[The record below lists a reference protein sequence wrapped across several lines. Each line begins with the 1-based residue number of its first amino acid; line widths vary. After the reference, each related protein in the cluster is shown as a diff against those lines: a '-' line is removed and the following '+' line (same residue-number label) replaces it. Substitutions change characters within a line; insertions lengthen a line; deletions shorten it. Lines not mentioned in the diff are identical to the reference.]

1 MNHTANEKGLTGIF
15 DGTLSRRPAATA
27 IALSNDRK
35 ISFEHLN
42 SAVDSFSREMVGA
55 GVAPG
60 DVVALVIPNS
70 LEFVIAFLAI
80 TSIRAT
86 AAPLNPA
93 YTEQE
98 FAFFLEDQ
106 GAVALLDLAG
116 DAANATARLAAHGLN
131 LPVWETASHESAIE
145 LSLQGSSA
153 LRNPIAPT
161 PVEPEDDVALLVH
174 TSGSTSRPKGVP
186 LTHANLLA
194 SIRNI
199 ADTYEF
205 AADDCSVLVM
215 PLFHVHGLMA
225 GLLVPLAAGAAVF
238 IPASGKFSASTFWRD
253 MATCGA
259 TWYTAVPTIHQI
271 LLARYEMDYP
281 KEAPPKLRFIRSCSA
296 ALAPAVLLEMEE
308 KFGAPVLEAYAMT
321 EAAHQ
326 MSSNPL
332 PKHGTH
338 KPGSVGKGQGVAI
351 VVRDAAGNAV
361 VPMEVGEIWV
371 RGANVTRGYRNNPEA
386 NQTSFAGDWFDTGD
400 QGYLDEDGYLFITGR
415 TKEIINRG
423 GEKISPGRIDEVLLA
438 HPAVALAVAFG
449 APDAKY
455 GEEVNAAI
463 ILKPGAQVTAEDL
476 TAFCLQHLSSF
487 AVPKRFFFADSLP
500 MTGTGKI
507 QRKRVAEHFLDGQ

>member
-1 MNHTANEKGLTGIF
+1 MNETLTEKGLTGIF
-15 DGTLSRRPAATA
+15 DGPLASRPEATA
-27 IALSNDRK
+27 IALSNDGK
-35 ISFEHLN
+35 ISFEQLS
-42 SAVDSFSREMVGA
+42 SAVESFSRELVAA

-60 DVVALVIPNS
+60 DVVAMVMPNS

-98 FAFFLEDQ
+98 FSFFLEDQ
-106 GAVALLDLAG
+106 GAVAILDDAG
-116 DAANATARLAAHGLN
+116 DGANAIARLSAHGLH
-131 LPVWETASHESAIE
+131 LPVWETVSHAGAIE
-145 LSLQGSSA
+145 LSLAGSSP
-153 LRNPIAPT
+153 LRDPIAPS
-161 PVEPEDDVALLVH
+161 PVAPDDDVALLVH

-186 LTHANLLA
+186 LTHGNLLA

-199 ADTYEF
+199 VHTYEF
-205 AADDCSVLVM
+205 DEDDRSVLVM
-215 PLFHVHGLMA
+215 PLFHAHGLMA
-225 GLLVPLAAGAAVF
+225 GLLAPLAAGASVL

-253 MATCGA
+253 MVNFNA

-271 LLARYEMDYP
+271 LLARYDTDYP

-296 ALAPAVLLEMEE
+296 ALAPAVLQELEE
-308 KFGAPVLEAYAMT
+308 KFRAPVLEAYAMT
-321 EAAHQ
+321 ETAHQ
-326 MSSNPL
+326 MTSNPL
-332 PKHGTH
+332 PKRGPH
-338 KPGSVGKGQGVAI
+338 KPGSVGKGQGVEV
-351 VVRDAAGNAV
+351 VVRDTAGDSVA
-361 VPMEVGEIWV
+361 PLQAGEIWV
-371 RGANVTRGYRNNPEA
+371 RGANVTKGYRNNPEA
-386 NQTSFAGDWFDTGD
+386 NQASFAGDWFDTGD

-438 HPAVALAVAFG
+438 HPDVSVAVAFG
-449 APDAKY
+449 TPDSKY
-455 GEEVNAAI
+455 GEDVNAAI

-487 AVPKRFFFADSLP
+487 AVPKRFFFVDSLP
-500 MTGTGKI
+500 MTSTGKI